1 MPRRFLSLLVV
12 FAAACSSTSAPAT
25 DSARSDST
33 QSASSESVA
42 EPSAEVAQEEEPG
55 EGGLPEPEPF
65 FWQQGA
71 EADPPTLVDLDE
83 IISGGPPPDG
93 IPPIDDP
100 KYVSVA
106 EADEWIGD
114 TEPVIVVERDEQA
127 RAYPVQIMT
136 YHEIVNDTL
145 AGEPLLVT
153 YCPLCNSGLAFEPT
167 VRGQTLDFGTS
178 GRLWQSNLVMYDR
191 QTQSLWSQF
200 TGQAIVGPLLEE
212 TLERVPLG
220 LVSWADYQRAHP
232 DGDVLSRD
240 TGATRD
246 YGSNPYVNY
255 DSASSP
261 FLFRGETDDVLPQ
274 MARIVAFG
282 QDSDPAAIPL
292 DTLQEEKVLN
302 IEIDAEPA
310 VAFWAPG
317 VNSALDSRQIAE
329 GEDVGATGV
338 FDAQADGTTLMFS
351 PGPEEGTF
359 VDDQTGSTWDV
370 LGTATAGE
378 LEGTK
383 LTRLES
389 DDTFWFVQFAFR
401 PETRV
406 VTST

>member
-1 MPRRFLSLLVV
+1 MPRPLLCLLLVV
-12 FAAACSSTSAPAT
+12 ATACSATSTPTADGAGSDPTRSPSSASAAAGPEESAADVAGGT
-25 DSARSDST
+25 DT
-33 QSASSESVA
+33 
-42 EPSAEVAQEEEPG
+42 
-55 EGGLPEPEPF
+55 LPEAQPF
-65 FWQQGA
+65 FWQQDA
-71 EADPPTLVDLDE
+71 EADPPTSVDLDE

-93 IPPIDDP
+93 IPPIDEP
-100 KYVSVA
+100 KYVSID

-114 TEPVIVVERDEQA
+114 TEPVIVVERGDQA

-153 YCPLCNSGLAFEPT
+153 YCPLCNSGLAFDPT

-220 LVSWADYQRAHP
+220 LVSWADYRRAHP
-232 DGDVLSRD
+232 QGDVLSRD

-255 DSASSP
+255 DSSSSP
-261 FLFRGETDDVLPQ
+261 FLFRGETDDTLPQ
-274 MARIVAFG
+274 MARVVAFG
-282 QDSDPAAIPL
+282 QDVDPAAIPL
-292 DTLQEEKVLN
+292 DALQQQKVLN
-302 IEIDAEPA
+302 IEIDARPA

-317 VNSALDSRQIAE
+317 VSSALDSRQIAD

-338 FDAQADGTTLMFS
+338 FDADVDGTTLTFN
-351 PGPEEGTF
+351 PGPDEGSY
-359 VDDQTGSTWDV
+359 VDEQTQSTWDV
-370 LGTATAGE
+370 LGKATAGE
-378 LEGTK
+378 LEGTQ

-401 PETRV
+401 PETRIV
-406 VTST
+406 S